1 MAAGQASAGRTTI
14 ATFYSYAGGA
24 GRSCTVA
31 NIALILAS
39 LGHRV
44 LVADLDL
51 PSPSL
56 HRYLEAFLPESVDL
70 AATLPIRLTCE
81 FAAPTGLV
89 DFFGPTTDIVAN
101 PRDFAVGREDLA
113 RGGYDYVLIDSPAGA
128 APGVELVT
136 EELPDI
142 LVAGYNLSQQA
153 IDGAARRA
161 RAAQGRGSG
170 APIRILP
177 VAMRVDV
184 RARGTT
190 QRMRAAARRQFAW
203 LLADLDEER
212 RRQYWNDIEIP
223 YESDY
228 ALEEALPFLDDPSE
242 QRDSLLNAYL
252 RLAAILTQSETAR
265 AAEPGA
271 VLDVTRALYRV
282 SRPAAQA
289 SDSITTV
296 LHAAADRSWGEW
308 LVAELG
314 RLGVQARRRRIDLA
328 RPEDLRSGPSLL
340 LVLSAHLLDVPRI
353 GDYLAAIDGDP
364 SQPRLPPLAVN
375 VDRSQVPGRF
385 PAFGHIELGGTAEGA
400 TLALAPYYP
409 AADLEAAADPDGRGP
424 RYPVDSTA
432 GRLWNLPVRSRSFR
446 GRDDVMDQ
454 IRDHFTAD
462 TAGRPFTIVGAPGI
476 GKSQLALEYAYR
488 FAAQYDLV
496 WLVRAESSQSAQ
508 AGLAE
513 LARRTSLP
521 SRGDAPTAILG
532 ALQSEQQKQ
541 GCWLLIYDG
550 ADALDD
556 VAGLLPAP
564 GHGHVL
570 VTSRGSP
577 VDASAYAEVRP
588 LDTPEA
594 DGLLTEL
601 IPDITPADAS
611 KTAADLQGTPLAI
624 RMAAAWIRVVAQH
637 LLDAG
642 MRASAVTAEAVIEFR
657 EQLARSADAARSV
670 PARHPAL
677 QNQPAQRDQPAL
689 QDQPALRD
697 QRRQE
702 LPDPLETT
710 CSLLVELVERD
721 EWGAAATYLLETC
734 ACLSPVGLSQRL
746 LSSPGM
752 LAQLREADRRISDP
766 IVLNNVLRTLFT
778 HGFSLLGESSRA
790 PLQVHQLILEIL
802 RARMSPDRL
811 AVRSAAVA
819 RMLATSAPPD
829 TDSDTRAHAGVYAEL
844 QQHLEPSGAW
854 QNTDEPVRRWLVNQ
868 VRYLWQ
874 SDTLSAWRTAAEL
887 GERLRAHWSASI
899 PAAGDDPLLLRLGW
913 QLASVYR
920 SRGEAER
927 ARQLDSEVVATQRRV
942 LGLRHLR
949 TLMTARGYAADLRL
963 LGDFQGALLEDQ
975 STWQAFA
982 QALGDDHMLTI
993 VASSNLAIAE
1003 LLTGEPEQALGRQQS
1018 DRARSRRFAAERPD
1032 EAPWITYHT
1041 GTLLRELGRYEE
1053 SAVDLDWANEKFEEL
1068 VNQEII
1074 RPTTAVALR
1083 TAAGLAST
1091 RRRLDQPD
1099 RDLTE
1104 RILASCAEIYGES
1117 HPDTLA
1123 ISLSLAGD
1131 LHAEGQ
1137 HGAAVQQAQRALHGH
1152 QDVFGATHPFTQL
1165 CGVNVSSYALA
1176 AGDIVR
1182 AEEMSHLGWSSLNRA
1197 LGARH
1202 LWSLAASIA
1211 WANALAAIGELD
1223 RASLL
1228 DEATAAEYRGR
1239 MGSQHPFTRI
1249 AEANAEDTRRQLLV
1263 RSGVGPRGTGQV
1275 PPRQFIELDIP
1286 PT

>member
-1 MAAGQASAGRTTI
+1 MAVGQASADRTTI

-31 NIALILAS
+31 NLALILAS

-56 HRYLEAFLPESVDL
+56 HRYLEAFLPESVGL
-70 AATLPIRLTCE
+70 AATLPVRLTCE

-89 DFFGPTTDIVAN
+89 DFLGPTTDIVAN
-101 PRDFAVGREDLA
+101 PEDFAVGREDLA
-113 RGGYDYVLIDSPAGA
+113 AGGYDYVLIDSPAGA

-136 EELPDI
+136 EELPDV
-142 LVAGYNLSQQA
+142 LVVGYNLSQQA
-153 IDGAARRA
+153 IDGAAQRA
-161 RAAQGRGSG
+161 RAAQRRGSG
-170 APIRILP
+170 APLRILP

-212 RRQYWNDIEIP
+212 RRRYWNDIEIP

-228 ALEEALPFLDDPSE
+228 ALEEGLPFLDDPSE

-252 RLAAILTQSETAR
+252 RLAAVLTRSDTAR

-271 VLDVTRALYRV
+271 VLDVTRALYRA
-282 SRPAAQA
+282 SRFAAQA
-289 SDSITTV
+289 DDSITTV

-314 RLGVQARRRRIDLA
+314 RLGVQARRQRIDLA
-328 RPEDLRSGPSLL
+328 RPEDLRGGPSVL
-340 LVLSAHLLDVPRI
+340 LVLSAHLLDVPRV
-353 GDYLAAIDGDP
+353 GDYLAAIDVDP
-364 SQPRLPPLAVN
+364 AQARLPPLAVN
-375 VDRSQVPGRF
+375 VDRSQIPGRF
-385 PAFGHIELGGTAEGA
+385 PAIGHIELAGQTAEGA
-400 TLALAPYYP
+400 VLAVAPYYP
-409 AADLEAAADPDGRGP
+409 AADPETTAPDGCDP
-424 RYPVDSTA
+424 RYPGDSTA
-432 GRLWNLPVRSRSFR
+432 ERPWNLPARSPSFR

-454 IRDHFTAD
+454 IRDHFTSAD
-462 TAGRPFTIVGAPGI
+462 AGRALTIVGAPGI

-496 WLVRAESSQSAQ
+496 WLVRADSSQSTQ

-513 LARRTSLP
+513 LAHRTSLP

-532 ALQSEQQKQ
+532 DLQSERQRR

-550 ADALDD
+550 ADAPDD
-556 VAGLLPAP
+556 VAGLLPAA

-570 VTSRGSP
+570 VTSRSSP
-577 VDASAYAEVRP
+577 VDTSAYAEVRP

-601 IPDITPADAS
+601 VPDITPADAS

-637 LLDAG
+637 LRDAG
-642 MRASAVTAEAVIEFR
+642 MSASTVTAEAVIEFR
-657 EQLARSADAARSV
+657 EQLARNADGARPV
-670 PARHPAL
+670 PSPHPV
-677 QNQPAQRDQPAL
+677 P
-689 QDQPALRD
+689 QDQ
-697 QRRQE
+697 RQE
-702 LPDPLETT
+702 LADPLETT
-710 CSLLVELVERD
+710 CSLLVELLERD
-721 EWGAAATYLLETC
+721 AWGAAAIYLLETC

-752 LAQLREADRRISDP
+752 LAQLCETDQRISDP

-802 RARMSPDRL
+802 RARMTPDQL
-811 AVRSAAVA
+811 TARSAAVG

-829 TDSDTRAHAGVYAEL
+829 TDNDTRAHAGVYAEL

-854 QNTDEPVRRWLVNQ
+854 RNTEEPVRRWLVNQ

-887 GERLRAHWSASI
+887 GERLRDHWAATI
-899 PAAGDDPLLLRLGW
+899 PAAGDDPLFLRLGG

-920 SRGEAER
+920 SQGEAER
-927 ARQLDSEVVATQRRV
+927 ARELDSEVVATQRRV

-982 QALGDDHMLTI
+982 QALGDGHMLTI
-993 VASSNLAIAE
+993 IASSNLAVAE

-1018 DRARSRRFAAERPD
+1018 DRARCRRFAAERPD
-1032 EAPWITYHT
+1032 EVPWITYHT
-1041 GTLLRELGRYEE
+1041 GTLLRELGLYEE
-1053 SAVDLDWANEKFEEL
+1053 SEVDLDWANEKFEEL

-1074 RPTTAVALR
+1074 QPTTAVALR
-1083 TAAGLAST
+1083 TAAGLAMT
-1091 RRRLDQPD
+1091 RRRLGQPD
-1099 RDLTE
+1099 RVLTAQ
-1104 RILASCAEIYGES
+1104 ILASCREIYGES

-1131 LHAEGQ
+1131 LHAEGE
-1137 HGAAVQQAQRALHGH
+1137 HDASVHQAERAFRGLRA
-1152 QDVFGATHPFTQL
+1152 VFGETHPFTQL
-1165 CGVNVSSYALA
+1165 CRVNVSSYALA
-1176 AGDIVR
+1176 AGDTVT
-1182 AEEMSHLGWSSLNRA
+1182 ADEMSHLGWSSLSRT
-1197 LGARH
+1197 LGEQH
-1202 LWSLAASIA
+1202 LWCLAASIA
-1211 WANALAAIGELD
+1211 RANALAATGELD
-1223 RASLL
+1223 RARAL
-1228 DEATAAEYRGR
+1228 DEAAAAEYRRR
-1239 MGSQHPFTRI
+1239 MGSQHSFTRI
-1249 AEANAEDTRRQLLV
+1249 AEANAEDTRRQLLA
-1263 RSGVGPRGTGQV
+1263 RSGADPRGTGQA